1 MSRADGRT
9 GGLAFGYQNRHLIPS
24 AARDLPIFSP
34 LSAPRV
40 FLAVVVLSALG
51 ASSVYAHDGQP
62 LAPHDLWSA
71 WSFEPVVVMC
81 LAVSAALYFLGARN
95 LWRSAGRDHGV
106 RRWEVAAF
114 TVGWLLLA
122 LALLSPLHRLGEVLF
137 SAHMAQ
143 HELLMAFAAPLLV
156 LGRPIVAFLWALPMS
171 WRRALGGWSSAPPV
185 RSSWALLTLPITAW
199 TLHALAI
206 WLWHAPVLYQA
217 TLNSDPVHTLQHVSF
232 LGTGLLFWWA
242 LLRRHNG
249 RLGRPAAVLYLFTTS
264 VHTTI
269 LGALLTFSSRV
280 WYPIYAPGTAA
291 WGLTPLED
299 QQLAGLIMWVPAG
312 LAYLIAALAVAASWL
327 QEPRPAAVLSRSA
340 GVSFLVLM
348 IAVLAGSGCRES
360 SAMTSAEAARVTGGN
375 PVNGAGAIRAYG
387 CAACHVVP
395 GVPGAKGTVGPPLN
409 GIVSRAYIAGVLTNS
424 TDNLVRWIQHPQQI
438 DPLTAMP
445 DVGATE
451 PVARD
456 IASYLYTLK

>member
-1 MSRADGRT
+1 MSGRSGI
-9 GGLAFGYQNRHLIPS
+9 GGRSGRI
-24 AARDLPIFSP
+24 
-34 LSAPRV
+34 
-40 FLAVVVLSALG
+40 LSALPAFSAPS
-51 ASSVYAHDGQP
+51 ASTAYAHDGRP

-81 LAVSAALYFLGARN
+81 LAVSAWLYLRGVRALWL
-95 LWRSAGRDHGV
+95 SAGQDHGV

-114 TVGWLLLA
+114 ATGWLVLA
-122 LALLSPLHRLGEVLF
+122 VALVSPLHRLGGVLF

-143 HELLMAFAAPLLV
+143 HELLMAMAAPLLV
-156 LGRPIVAFLWALPMS
+156 LSRPIVPFLWALPMA
-171 WRRALGGWSSAPPV
+171 WRRKLGSWSATATV
-185 RSSWALLTLPITAW
+185 RSTWGLLSLPIVAW
-199 TLHALAI
+199 SLHALAI
-206 WLWHAPVLYQA
+206 WVWHAPILYEV
-217 TLNSDPVHTLQHVSF
+217 TLESELVHTLQHVSF
-232 LGTGLLFWWA
+232 LGTGLLFWWS
-242 LLRRHNG
+242 LMRRCDG

-264 VHTTI
+264 VHTTV

-280 WYPIYAPGTAA
+280 WYPIYASGTAA

-312 LAYLIAALAVAASWL
+312 LAYLIAALVVGASWL
-327 QEPRPAAVLSRSA
+327 QESSPTTALSRST

-348 IAVLAGSGCRES
+348 IAVLGVAGCREG
-360 SAMTSAEAARVTGGN
+360 SAMTRKEAARVTGGN

-387 CAACHVVP
+387 CAACHIVP

-409 GIVSRAYIAGVLTNS
+409 GIVNRAYIAGVLTNS